1 MRHRPWPQHMHAC
14 RAGVPVPA
22 EHAAAGA
29 VVEEA
34 TQVALREAAEQGVA
48 GAAVTPF
55 LLQRVQQLTGGA
67 SLAANIALIQHNAA
81 VGADIAVA
89 LAAADK

>member
-1 MRHRPWPQHMHAC
+1 MPE
-14 RAGVPVPA
+14 

-29 VVEEA
+29 AVEEA
-34 TQVALREAAEQGVA
+34 TQAALREAQARGIA

-67 SLAANIALIQHNAA
+67 SLAANIALIKHNAA
-81 VGADIAVA
+81 VGAGIAVA
-89 LAAADK
+89 LAAGDK